1 MSKCISVCQSLQVHV
16 GDESHSL
23 HAGSNASSVLL
34 SRVDPFLFTTIRI
47 KRKEIYLIRNLQFMN
62 LKKTISA
69 VAGVSLV
76 LSFAFA
82 LTVSAATFSRNLTV
96 GSRGAD
102 VMDLQKTLNAA
113 GFTIAASGA
122 GSVGNETTYFGPA
135 TRAALAKFQA
145 SKGISPAVGYFGP
158 LTRANVNALATATT
172 PTTPTNPIGTTPT
185 TPVVSVGTGLAVSVP
200 VQPANSVAPESAA
213 RIPFTKVVL
222 TAGTDGDV
230 TVNSLTVARTGLA
243 QDAAF
248 SGIVLLDEA
257 GTQIGIAKTLNSNH
271 QAFVG
276 EPIVIKAGTSRT
288 LTIGGNMASVLDTYA
303 GQVATLTVVGVNTS
317 ATVSGSLP
325 VTGAAHTMNG
335 TSLIG
340 SVDMQRGSIDPGS
353 SQTKEVGTT
362 GYIFSSVKVTAGSTE
377 PVLLQSVRWNQTG
390 SVSAG
395 DLANLKT
402 WVNGVSYPVVVS
414 TNGQY
419 YTTVFPGNG
428 ITIDKGFSKDIS
440 ISGDI
445 VGGSNRTIDF
455 DIAKRTDV
463 AVTGSLFGYGIIP
476 PQTGSS
482 VPTAD
487 SSNFSSSEDPWYD
500 AAQVTV
506 NTGVV
511 TVSSDTSVSAQNI
524 AINLQ
529 NQPIGGFSVEVR
541 GEPVTVASMVFN
553 ITAVGNE
560 VQDLTNVSLVDQ
572 NGSVLAGPV
581 DGSGASVSG
590 TVTFTDTVTFPVG
603 VTKIALKGKLS
614 TDFVSNDTLQA
625 STTPSTQWTTVTG
638 VSTGKSITPSPASAI
653 TGNTMTVKAGA
664 LAISVSSQPTARTVI
679 AGANNFEFARYV
691 LDAGQSGEDLRVTS
705 LPAKLTLST
714 IVATNLTSCQ
724 MFDGAT
730 SITSGSNLVN
740 PASTVASGDD
750 VTFTFDGTGVIVPKG
765 TSKTLSLKCNLST
778 SATSGSLS
786 WGLSA
791 LSSFTAASGV
801 TSGQTVSETATAATG
816 QTMTAS
822 TGGSYTVTADTS
834 SAYYYRA
841 VKAGSTNVPLAAFK
855 FTAGNTED
863 LDLKK
868 VAFELGNTASSAPAD
883 LVGQKVTLWY
893 NGSLVGEASFGGAN
907 ADNATSTLS
916 TPVRIARGETV
927 TIVVKGD
934 LISHDSNTNAAS
946 TPANGGYGAFV
957 AVTYDGGN
965 NGLNGN
971 YATGLDSG
979 SNISGGTTSDVTTN
993 GVRVFRNVPTFAT
1006 VSPSST
1012 GLGTGESQV
1021 YTFKVTNPDSTR
1033 DLGIQKLVFSVAT
1046 SSNTQA
1052 SFKLY
1057 GDGVAANATGVSASG
1072 ATGSQIVSITFDA
1085 TSNAKIVSAG
1095 SSKTYV
1101 LKAVVTAGAASTN
1114 RSSTVALL
1122 ADDQY
1127 PSLANLMGNATQ
1139 AGAGTTGDST
1149 TASGNI
1155 VWSPF
1160 STTTPAADSASESN
1174 LDWTNGY
1181 GLPGFASPGQN
1192 LDSQTYTSAN

>member
-1 MSKCISVCQSLQVHV
+1 
-16 GDESHSL
+16 
-23 HAGSNASSVLL
+23 
-34 SRVDPFLFTTIRI
+34 
-47 KRKEIYLIRNLQFMN
+47 MN

-113 GFTIAASGA
+113 GFAVSASGA

-248 SGIVLLDEA
+248 SGIVLLDEV

-340 SVDMQRGSIDPGS
+340 AVTMQRGSIDPGS

-362 GYIFSSVKVTAGSTE
+362 GYIFSSVKVTAGSAE

-402 WVNGVSYPVVVS
+402 WVNGVSYPVTVS

-529 NQPIGGFSVEVR
+529 NQPLGGFSVEVR
-541 GEPVTVASMVFN
+541 GEPITVAQMVFN

-581 DGSGASVSG
+581 DGSGAAVSG

-691 LDAGQSGEDLRVTS
+691 FDAGQSGEDLRVTS
-705 LPAKLTLST
+705 FPAYLTLST
-714 IVATNLTSCQ
+714 ITATNLTSCQ
-724 MFDGAT
+724 MYDGAT
-730 SITSGSNLVN
+730 SITTGSNLVN
-740 PASTVASGDD
+740 PSAAGDN
-750 VTFTFDGTGVIVPKG
+750 TFTFDGTGVIIPKG

-778 SATSGSLS
+778 SASSGSLS
-786 WGLSA
+786 WGSNGTDIT
-791 LSSFTAASGV
+791 SASGV
-801 TSGQTVSETATAATG
+801 TSGQTVVETTTTNAG

-868 VAFELGNTASSAPAD
+868 VALQLGNTASSAPAD

-893 NGSLVGEASFGGAN
+893 NGSLVGEAAFGGAN
-907 ADNATSTLS
+907 PDNATSTLS
-916 TPVRIARGETV
+916 TPVRIVRGETV

-934 LISHDSNTNAAS
+934 LISHDSNTNADS
-946 TPANGGYGAFV
+946 TAGNGGYGAFV
-957 AVTYDGGN
+957 AVTYDVN
-965 NGLNGN
+965 NTGLNGN

-979 SNISGGTTSDVTTN
+979 SNISDTTSSDVTTN

-1033 DLGIQKLVFSVAT
+1033 DLALQKLVFSVAT

-1052 SFKLY
+1052 SYTLY
-1057 GDGVAANATGVSASG
+1057 GDGVAANTTPATAAGS
-1072 ATGSQIVSITFDA
+1072 TGSQTVTITFLA

-1127 PSLANLMGNATQ
+1127 PSLAKLMGNATQ
-1139 AGAGTTGDST
+1139 AGAGAIGDST
-1149 TASGNI
+1149 SAAGNI

-1160 STTTPAADSASESN
+1160 STTTAVADSASESN